1 MSFLCETFY
10 TENCKTSYDYLI
22 STVRLIKTEVLLPNL
37 CDGNFSSV
45 SGTDELAA
53 VLRKR
58 HQILSLNEHDETC
71 CRTYF
76 GDVLVLL
83 HVGDQRQTYTQ

>member
-1 MSFLCETFY
+1 MQL
-10 TENCKTSYDYLI
+10 KTILSLQ
-22 STVRLIKTEVLLPNL
+22 NL
-37 CDGNFSSV
+37 CDGELRLI

-58 HQILSLNEHDETC
+58 HQILRLNEHDESGR
-71 CRTYF
+71 RTYF

-83 HVGDQRQTYTQ
+83 RIGDQRQTCSIRILR